1 MGKKMII
8 KGLNI
13 KPNVAK
19 TFFNYSD
26 GSLKTGYYWING
38 TYMSNGGDSTKL
50 LTIQV
55 KSNTRLGVYSGA
67 SPSGWQGVN
76 QIVFKKGKDDTTGPL
91 KTVNYTSQGQQLN
104 YMDITE
110 DGYVDISFDIT
121 VSPLDTSYYS
131 VENKS

>member
-1 MGKKMII
+1 MII

-13 KPNVAK
+13 KPNVVK

-26 GSLKTGYYWING
+26 GDLKTGCYWING
-38 TYMSNGGDSTKL
+38 TYQTNGGNSTRL

-67 SPSGWQGVN
+67 QSNGWQGVN
-76 QIVFKKGKDDTTGPL
+76 QIVLKRGKDDTTTPV

-104 YMDITE
+104 YMDIDI
-110 DGYVDISFDIT
+110 DGYVDISFDILA
-121 VSPLDTSYYS
+121 SPLETSYYT

>member
-1 MGKKMII
+1 MII

-13 KPNVAK
+13 KPNLIK
-19 TFFNYSD
+19 TFFND
-26 GSLKTGYYWING
+26 LVGELKTGAYW
-38 TYMSNGGDSTKL
+38 SNGNYVSTGGGPNTKL

-67 SPSGWQGVN
+67 SSKGWSGVN
-76 QIVFKKGKDDTTGPL
+76 QIVLKKNKDSTTNPI
-91 KTVNYTSQGQQLN
+91 KTVNYTAGGIQQLN

-121 VSPLDTSYYS
+121 ISPLDTSYYS

>member
-1 MGKKMII
+1 MII

-13 KPNVAK
+13 KPNLIK

-26 GSLKTGYYWING
+26 GELKTGAYWANG
-38 TYMSNGGDSTKL
+38 NYNSTGGGPKTKL

-67 SPSGWQGVN
+67 SSNGWPGVN
-76 QIVFKKGKDDTTGPL
+76 QIVLKKNKDSTTNPI
-91 KTVNYTSQGQQLN
+91 KTVNYTAGGIQQLH

>member
-1 MGKKMII
+1 MII

-13 KPNVAK
+13 KPNLIK
-19 TFFNYSD
+19 TFFND
-26 GSLKTGYYWING
+26 LVGELKTGAYWVNG
-38 TYMSNGGDSTKL
+38 KYVSTGGGPNTKL

-67 SPSGWQGVN
+67 SSNGWSGVN
-76 QIVFKKGKDDTTGPL
+76 QIVLKKNRDSTTNPI
-91 KTVNYTSQGQQLN
+91 KTVSYTAGGIQQLN